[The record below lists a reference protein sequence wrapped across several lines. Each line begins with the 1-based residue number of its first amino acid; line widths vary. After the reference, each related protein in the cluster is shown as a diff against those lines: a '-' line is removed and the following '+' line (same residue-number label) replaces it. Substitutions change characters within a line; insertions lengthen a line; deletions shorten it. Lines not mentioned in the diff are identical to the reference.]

1 MYGQR
6 GYTKKVVEMLNGL
19 EKVQLKNYVWFKVS
33 ARRLLEIAEILP
45 KENLNDRHNE
55 APTLNDFL
63 ELARRDSRTVFE
75 GYIITDERDDER
87 VTISA
92 VHIPLSRTDLKD
104 FILSKAL
111 DKPDEYEIYRVG
123 NERFIKLF
131 WD

>member
-1 MYGQR
+1 MYGPK
-6 GYTKKVVEMLNGL
+6 GYTRKIVEMLSGL
-19 EKVQLKNYVWFKVS
+19 EKVTLRNCVWFKVS
-33 ARRLLEIAEILP
+33 AGRLLEIAEILP

-63 ELARRDSRTVFE
+63 ELARREFKTVFE
-75 GYIITDERDDER
+75 GYIITDRDDER
-87 VTISA
+87 VTINA

-111 DKPDEYEIYRVG
+111 DKPNEYEVYLFR
-123 NERFIKLF
+123 NERYIKLW